1 MTWSPMAVLANV
13 ELRAGIGNDVAALV
27 PAADPRV
34 VALKR
39 QHRNFRRFLQRFSDN
54 FGERFE
60 PAVLLLDDGAPAAFR
75 SVGAVA
81 SFRDLIAISAVIHG
95 RARALHRGTR
105 HGIVFGESLALYP
118 WMIDRHYEG
127 LVSITPAQRSAADV
141 DAFRGQSSP
150 QLNRAD
156 LDDADLDEPLLEML
170 MARWSRHYRSANRE
184 WSDLALFR
192 SLNMAYQA
200 SLMPAGVDT
209 IVHDLGRTL
218 ALWVAAFE
226 ILTHPGRS
234 RSGSARDRV
243 FALIE
248 RTPWLLENSA
258 ARDYQTGD
266 RKNPAQRTLSSWLY
280 QLLNNHRN
288 DFLHGEPI
296 EPDGLILPEPR
307 RPILDYAAPLYRIA
321 LTGFLPLQRPG
332 PVPPLDD
339 AEAFGAAVARHRV
352 EEAHQRI
359 VEEALLTAVRPA
371 RARPTRSRR
380 IRHAS

>member
-13 ELRAGIGNDVAALV
+13 ELRAAIGNDVAALV

-39 QHRNFRRFLQRFSDN
+39 QHRNFRRFLQCFSDN

-60 PAVLLLDDGAPAAFR
+60 PAVLLLDDGAPAGFR

-81 SFRDLIAISAVIHG
+81 SFRDLVAISAVIHG
-95 RARALHRGTR
+95 RAHALHRGTR

-118 WMIDRHYEG
+118 WMIDRHYED
-127 LVSITPAQRSAADV
+127 LVSITPAQRSDADIV
-141 DAFRGQSSP
+141 AFMGQSSP

-156 LDDADLDEPLLEML
+156 LDEGDLDEPLLEML

-209 IVHDLGRTL
+209 TIHDLGRTL

-226 ILTHPGRS
+226 ILTHPGRR

-248 RTPWLLENSA
+248 RTPWLLEPSA
-258 ARDYQTGD
+258 AREYQTGD
-266 RKNPAQRTLSSWLY
+266 GKNPTRRTLSSWLY

-296 EPDGLILPEPR
+296 EPDGLILPKPR

-321 LTGFLPLQRPG
+321 LTAFLPLRRPG
-332 PVPPLDD
+332 PLPPLDD
-339 AEAFGAAVARHRV
+339 AEAFGEAVARRMD

-371 RARPTRSRR
+371 RSRTTRPGR
-380 IRHAS
+380 IRHGS